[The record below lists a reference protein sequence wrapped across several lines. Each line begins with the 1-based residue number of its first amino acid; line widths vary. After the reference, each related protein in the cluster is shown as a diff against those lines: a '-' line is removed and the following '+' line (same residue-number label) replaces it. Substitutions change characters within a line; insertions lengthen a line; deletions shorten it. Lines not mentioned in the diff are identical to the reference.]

1 MKIIQKRNIKDKKIN
16 SRPEKAVM
24 KFQILGREM
33 GLFKKGKKFRKN
45 HKPTYGI
52 GDELRETYKPTYRT
66 AKDLKKR
73 KK

>member
-1 MKIIQKRNIKDKKIN
+1 
-16 SRPEKAVM
+16 
-24 KFQILGREM
+24 M

>member
-1 MKIIQKRNIKDKKIN
+1 
-16 SRPEKAVM
+16 
-24 KFQILGREM
+24 M

-45 HKPTYGI
+45 HKPTYGT
-52 GDELRETYKPTYRT
+52 GDELRETYKVLYNT